1 MRAVLVG
8 VLMALLMP
16 PDPALAAGQNA
27 AGAPPHVL
35 NVTRV
40 RIKSKD
46 PAAYT
51 ALESQIVRAFERA
64 RARVYW
70 IGLQSPKDAH
80 DILYLNLFSST
91 ADLDRATESYRTA
104 AAAHPDLTPLQQR
117 LSDLTASTSST
128 VTTRRDD
135 IDRALTDAD
144 FATMR
149 TLRLT
154 TFQVQ
159 PGREGEFIRAIRT
172 ATPKDGA
179 WLVYEANDSS
189 TFLLI
194 TLKKAAINRKDGPAI
209 PRTLRHGKGLYL
221 KSDSRIYA
229 VKPGMSHV
237 TQAFVAANPQL
248 WRPGSAPGTH

>member
-1 MRAVLVG
+1 VRAVHVG
-8 VLMALLMP
+8 VIMALLMS
-16 PDPALAAGQNA
+16 PAPVLAAGPNS

-35 NVTRV
+35 NLTRV
-40 RIKSKD
+40 RIKAKD
-46 PAAYT
+46 PSTYT

-70 IGLQSPKDAH
+70 IGLQSSKDAH

-91 ADLDRATESYRTA
+91 DDLSRATESYRTS
-104 AAAHPDLTPLQQR
+104 AAAHPDLTQLQQR
-117 LSDLTASTSST
+117 LSDLTASSSST

-135 IDRALTDAD
+135 IDRAVTDAD

-154 TFQVQ
+154 TFQVL
-159 PGREGEFIRAIRT
+159 PGHEGEFIRAVRT
-172 ATPKDGA
+172 ANPKDGA

-194 TLKKAAINRKDGPAI
+194 TLKKTAINRSDGPAI

-221 KSDSRIYA
+221 KSDSRVYT
-229 VKPGMSHV
+229 VKPAMSHV

-248 WRPGSAPGTH
+248 WRQSSASGMH

>member
-1 MRAVLVG
+1 VRAVLVG
-8 VLMALLMP
+8 VIMALLMP
-16 PDPALAAGQNA
+16 PATADAAGQNSV
-27 AGAPPHVL
+27 GAPPRVL

-46 PAAYT
+46 PAAYA

-70 IGLQSPKDAH
+70 IGLQSPKDTH
-80 DILYLNLFSST
+80 DILYLNLFNST
-91 ADLDRATESYRTA
+91 DDLSHATESYRTS
-104 AAAHPDLTPLQQR
+104 AAAHPDLTQLQQR
-117 LSDLTASTSST
+117 LSDLTASTSSML
-128 VTTRRDD
+128 TTRRED
-135 IDRALTDAD
+135 IQRAATDAD

-149 TLRLT
+149 TVRLT

-172 ATPKDGA
+172 ANAKDGA
-179 WLVYEANDSS
+179 WLVYEATDSS

-194 TLKKAAINRKDGPAI
+194 TLKKSSLNRGDGPAI

-229 VKPGMSHV
+229 VKPSMSHV

-248 WRPGSAPGTH
+248 WKPAQGSVQH

>member
-1 MRAVLVG
+1 MRAVHVG
-8 VLMALLMP
+8 VVAALVMLAS
-16 PDPALAAGQNA
+16 PAWAAGQNP

-40 RIKSKD
+40 RIKPKD
-46 PAAYT
+46 PAAYA

-80 DILYLNLFSST
+80 EILYLNLFGSSD
-91 ADLDRATESYRTA
+91 DLDRATASYRGA
-104 AAAHPDLTPLQQR
+104 AAAHPDLTQLQQR
-117 LSDLTASTSST
+117 VTDLTASTST
-128 VTTRRDD
+128 TLTTRRDD
-135 IDRALTDAD
+135 IDRATAEAD

-172 ATPKDGA
+172 ANPKDGA

-189 TFLLI
+189 TFLLL
-194 TLKKAAINRKDGPAI
+194 TLKKGGLNRSDGSAI

-221 KSDSRIYA
+221 KSESRVYS
-229 VKPGMSHV
+229 VKPAMSHV

-248 WRPGSAPGTH
+248 WKPPSVSGLH

>member
-1 MRAVLVG
+1 VRAVIVG
-8 VLMALLMP
+8 VIMALLMP
-16 PDPALAAGQNA
+16 PAMAYAAAQNS
-27 AGAPPHVL
+27 AGAPPRVL

-46 PAAYT
+46 PAAYV

-70 IGLQSPKDAH
+70 IGLQSPKDTH
-80 DILYLNLFSST
+80 EVLYLNLFNSSG
-91 ADLDRATESYRTA
+91 DLERATESFRTS
-104 AAAHPDLTPLQQR
+104 AAAHPDLTQLQQR
-117 LSDLTASTSST
+117 LSDLTASTSSML
-128 VTTRRDD
+128 TTRRED
-135 IDRALTDAD
+135 IDRAATDAD

-172 ATPKDGA
+172 ANAKDGA
-179 WLVYEANDSS
+179 WLVYEDNDSS

-194 TLKKAAINRKDGPAI
+194 TLKKNGINRADGPAI
-209 PRTLRHGKGLYL
+209 PHTLRHGKGLYL
-221 KSDSRIYA
+221 KSDSRIYS

-237 TQAFVAANPQL
+237 TPAFITANPQL
-248 WRPGSAPGTH
+248 WRPPTVSGLH